1 MTSVVTHIQID
12 HVVILIIIE
21 YFLFL
26 VTVSGNKTIK
36 GYLVLALPAEDS
48 KRKPIGN
55 FEIIKNAQN
64 ESISQDKCVGVS
76 KITNNTSKYVVLL
89 VCPRKPQ
96 LVNQIEKNLWFRYL
110 KQNTRHKCL

>member
-1 MTSVVTHIQID
+1 M
-12 HVVILIIIE
+12 
-21 YFLFL
+21 
-26 VTVSGNKTIK
+26 TVSGNKTIK
-36 GYLVLALPAEDS
+36 GYLVLALPAKDS

-96 LVNQIEKNLWFRYL
+96 LLNQIEKKLLFRYL
-110 KQNTRHKCL
+110 KKNTRHKCL